1 MDMTTRHFVR
11 QDAHDQLAADMA
23 AYLAS
28 GGEIEQIPRGAMV
41 EAGWTGKDKLTKGL
55 TAQTMAR
62 KERAEAEARERQ
74 EAQERER
81 AAKAAQKAAAK
92 VRQPQRVRPETLE
105 LLAAMDELDTITALA
120 ERLGRSRTAVWLVL
134 DRLRGK
140 GWVTSKGKQRQHT
153 TWHKTAKCP
162 SSAT

>member
-1 MDMTTRHFVR
+1 MDMITRTFVR
-11 QDAHDQLAADMA
+11 QDAHDQLAADVA

-28 GGEIEQIPRGAMV
+28 GGEVEQIPRGAMV
-41 EAGWTGKDKLTKGL
+41 ETGWTGKQALTKGL

-62 KERAEAEARERQ
+62 KERLEADARERREIQ
-74 EAQERER
+74 QRERE
-81 AAKAAQKAAAK
+81 AKAAEKAAAK
-92 VRQPQRVRPETLE
+92 ARKPQRVRPETLE

-120 ERLGRSRTAVWLVL
+120 ERLGRSRTAVWLTL

-140 GWVTSKGKQRQHT
+140 GWVKSVGKQRQHT

-162 SSAT
+162 SAT